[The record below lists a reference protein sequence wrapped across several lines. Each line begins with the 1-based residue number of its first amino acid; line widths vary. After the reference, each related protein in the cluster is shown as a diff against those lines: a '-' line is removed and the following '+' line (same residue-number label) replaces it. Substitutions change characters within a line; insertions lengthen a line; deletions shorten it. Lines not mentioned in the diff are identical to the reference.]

1 MPTTENDRL
10 NIGEPVLQNP
20 SLPDHDRRKDT
31 GMHSASLEARSVKEL
46 RDVDLDLELLDYG
59 EAPPDQEFSE
69 ILHSGPKS
77 NGGRIPVDPNNKL
90 TSDDDPPG
98 VGDEDPEDRGDST
111 VDDYDGD
118 KH

>member
-10 NIGEPVLQNP
+10 NLGQPVLQNP
-20 SLPDHDRRKDT
+20 SLPDHDRRKDA
-31 GMHSASLEARSVKEL
+31 GMHAAIPEETSAQETL
-46 RDVDLDLELLDYG
+46 DVDLELMDNS
-59 EAPPDQEFSE
+59 EEPPDQEFGE
-69 ILHSGPKS
+69 ILQAGTKS

-90 TSDDDPPG
+90 TSDGDPSG
-98 VGDEDPEDRGDST
+98 VGDEDPEDRGEST